1 MASLVRGSGI
11 YIGFKNIFFAWVFA
25 STLISAQVSAQA
37 NSNNSVNEIEDPF
50 SNAPAKAPSLLS
62 SQNRLFYYQQY
73 NQASEGGDYSTHQ
86 LALDTQI
93 QTQQGENWQALTR
106 LVAIDNNDDT
116 AAHVLEAYGSWSS
129 DSKRY
134 GLKMGRIKPQ
144 WSNGYNWNLAN
155 LLRPYQD
162 RPYLDADHLE
172 QLKGWDLITASINH
186 GSWQLAGYVVDL
198 SQSGQSA
205 TTQQVIRMAY
215 TGNIDGSWLVYQ
227 VPGSKPSWA
236 VNLSSV
242 LGSHWLIRTE
252 ASIEQNREQSATPLS
267 ENKGEYIKWVLGLAY
282 QSTRSGVFSAEYLYN
297 QHGYN
302 DAEWDFIE
310 QLIVAENEA
319 TSQSQQAN
327 GQLRKHYVYL
337 QYLGEESWDLWQYRQ
352 SVQINL
358 NDNSQLHRLELNK
371 AFNGGL
377 SARLQL
383 EYFSGCDTCEYGLAA
398 LRTTSRVA
406 LYWSF

>member
-1 MASLVRGSGI
+1 MNFKKALFILVLVGAQMGTQ
-11 YIGFKNIFFAWVFA
+11 A
-25 STLISAQVSAQA
+25 SAQTKPE
-37 NSNNSVNEIEDPF
+37 NVNDIEDPF
-50 SNAPAKAPSLLS
+50 DNAPVEAPSLLN

-73 NQASEGGDYSTHQ
+73 NQASEGADNSTHQ
-86 LALDTQI
+86 LAVDLQV

-106 LVAIDNNDDT
+106 VMATDNNHEDT
-116 AAHVLEAYGSWSS
+116 QTHVLEAYGSWSS

-162 RPYLDADHLE
+162 RPYLDADNLE
-172 QLKGWDLITASINH
+172 QLKGWDLIAANFNY
-186 GSWQLAGYVVDL
+186 GSWQMAGYVVDL
-198 SQSGQSA
+198 PQSGQSA
-205 TTQQVIRMAY
+205 TTQQVLRMAY

-236 VNLSSV
+236 ANMSS
-242 LGSHWLIRTE
+242 LFGDHWLIRTE
-252 ASIEQNREQSATPLS
+252 ASVEQNREKASTPLS
-267 ENKGEYIKWVLGLAY
+267 ENQHEYIKWVVGLAY
-282 QSTRSGVFSAEYLYN
+282 QSTNAGLFSAEYLYN
-297 QHGYN
+297 QHGYSK
-302 DAEWDFIE
+302 AEWAFIE
-310 QLIVAENEA
+310 ELILNGSET
-319 TSQSQQAN
+319 TSQSQQAV

-337 QYLGEESWDLWQYRQ
+337 QYLSEESWDLWQYRQ

-358 NDNSQLHRLELNK
+358 DDDSQLHRLEVYK
-371 AFNGGL
+371 AFNDEL

-383 EYFSGCDTCEYGLAA
+383 EYFSGCDTCEYGLAELTLA
-398 LRTTSRVA
+398 SRLA